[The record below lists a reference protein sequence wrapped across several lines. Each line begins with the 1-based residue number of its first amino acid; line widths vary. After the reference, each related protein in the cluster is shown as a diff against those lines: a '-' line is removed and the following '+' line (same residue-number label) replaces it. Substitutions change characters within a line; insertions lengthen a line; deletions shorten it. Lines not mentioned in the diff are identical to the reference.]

1 METASLPWR
10 QRLPGLFHEGA
21 ASLHGLC
28 QQLSVRQDRAAPG
41 RPRLRLSSC
50 LVGVLVLLNAGKK
63 TQKYT
68 SFAHKL
74 QQKDRGIRKDGMT
87 SQFLGTDFH
96 RGDWSRSRKEFVTDC
111 LYHLQNSIWHFLL
124 ICQIHACTVCQM
136 QLLVN
141 FLKRNLMLT

>member
-1 METASLPWR
+1 MEAEAPRAVPRRCCIFPWP
-10 QRLPGLFHEGA
+10 LLA
-21 ASLHGLC
+21 A
-28 QQLSVRQDRAAPG
+28 LSETGQGSSREAQAQ
-41 RPRLRLSSC
+41 LRLSSC

-63 TQKYT
+63 KQKYT
-68 SFAHKL
+68 SYAHKL
-74 QQKDRGIRKDGMT
+74 QQKDRGIRKDGTT
-87 SQFLGTDFH
+87 SQFLGSDFH